1 MLRKME
7 ESIPN
12 EMKEIE
18 EKLKEVMEIE
28 QADELQIVK
37 INKLHFF

>member
-37 INKLHFF
+37 INKLQFF